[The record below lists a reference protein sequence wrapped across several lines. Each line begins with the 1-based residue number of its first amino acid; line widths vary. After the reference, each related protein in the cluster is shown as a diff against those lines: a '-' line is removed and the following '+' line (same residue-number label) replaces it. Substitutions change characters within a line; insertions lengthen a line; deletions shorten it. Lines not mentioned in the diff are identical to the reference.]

1 MPRLTD
7 AKATWILAWPIMV
20 GQLAQT
26 GTGFVDAVMAGHLSA
41 GDLAAVSVG
50 TSIWSVMIVT
60 MFGLLIAISP
70 MASQKVGAK
79 AFDEIP
85 ALTQQA
91 LYQSLLIA
99 AAMMLIAHLLVPIFG
114 HIGLAPDVAAKGSE
128 FLAVISW
135 GFPAVAIARV
145 LYGYSS
151 SLNQT
156 KPMMIISI
164 LALLLNIPANY
175 VLIYGVWGFPALGA
189 VGCAWATA
197 MCMWFSAVLWIIW
210 IWLSPIYRET
220 HPFRALQ
227 GIDLHTQKQLAKLA
241 IPIGIM
247 FFVEA
252 SAFSLI
258 ALIIAK
264 LGTTTVASH
273 QIALNFASLTFMIPL
288 AISTALT
295 VRVGQAIGA
304 GNYPQARFIG
314 QTGIYLGFI
323 LAVVSGSLIILFR
336 HTIATWYTAD
346 PAVILLS
353 AQLLLLAGIF
363 QFSDATQIVVAGA
376 LRGYKSTRMPLAIH
390 LTAFWVIG
398 IPLGYA
404 LTFGV
409 GPFSP
414 HGPAG
419 YWLALV
425 IALTFAAIAL
435 YAFFQRISKRAL
447 TQGISG

>member
-1 MPRLTD
+1 MPRLQD
-7 AKATWILAWPIMV
+7 VKATWILAWPIMI

-79 AFDEIP
+79 AWHEIP
-85 ALTQQA
+85 SLTQQA
-91 LYQSLLIA
+91 LYQGLFIALI
-99 AAMMLIAHLLVPIFG
+99 MMLIAHSLLPIFSQ
-114 HIGLAPDVAAKGSE
+114 IGLAPDVAEKGSR

-151 SLNQT
+151 CLNQT

-164 LALLLNIPANY
+164 IALILNIPANY
-175 VLIYGVWGFPALGA
+175 VLIYGELGFPELGA

-197 MCMWFSAVLWIIW
+197 ICMWFSAIMWIIW
-210 IWLSPIYRET
+210 IRFSPIYRDT
-220 HPFRALQ
+220 HPFRHIEGLRLQ
-227 GIDLHTQKQLAKLA
+227 TQKQLAKLA

-247 FFVEA
+247 FFVES

-258 ALIIAK
+258 ALMLAK

-273 QIALNFASLTFMIPL
+273 QIALNFSSLTFMIPL

-295 VRVGQAIGA
+295 VRVGQAVGA
-304 GNYPQARFIG
+304 GDFKLARFIG
-314 QTGIYLGFI
+314 ETGIYLGFI
-323 LAVVSGSLIILFR
+323 LAIISGCMIILFR
-336 HTIATWYTAD
+336 STIAAWYTSD
-346 PAVILLS
+346 PAVILL
-353 AQLLLLAGIF
+353 AAKLLLLSGFF
-363 QFSDATQIVVAGA
+363 QFSDATQIVVAGV
-376 LRGYKSTRMPLAIH
+376 LRGYKSTRMPLIIH

-414 HGPAG
+414 QGPAG

-425 IALTFAAIAL
+425 IALSFAAISL
-435 YAFFQRISKRAL
+435 FAFFRRISVRAL
-447 TQGISG
+447 QTGIAS

>member
-7 AKATWILAWPIMV
+7 VKATWILAWPIMV

-26 GTGFVDAVMAGHLSA
+26 GTSVVDAVMAGHLSA
-41 GDLAAVSVG
+41 GDLAAVAVG

-70 MASQKVGAK
+70 MASHKVGAK
-79 AFDEIP
+79 AWHEIP
-85 ALTQQA
+85 SLTRQA
-91 LYQSLLIA
+91 LYQGLLISVL
-99 AAMMLIAHLLVPIFG
+99 MIFIAYGLLPVFDN
-114 HIGLAPDVAAKGSE
+114 IGLAPDVARKARQ
-128 FLAVISW
+128 FLSVISW

-145 LYGYSS
+145 LYGYTS

-156 KPMMIISI
+156 KPVMIISI

-175 VLIYGVWGFPALGA
+175 VLIYGVWGFPEMGA

-197 MCMWFSAVLWIIW
+197 ICMWFSAALWIIW
-210 IWLSPIYRET
+210 ILISPIYRDT
-220 HPFRALQ
+220 HPFTQLE
-227 GIDLHTQKQLAKLA
+227 GICLKTQKQLAKLA

-252 SAFSLI
+252 SAFSII

-273 QIALNFASLTFMIPL
+273 QIALNFASLAFMIPL

-295 VRVGQAIGA
+295 VRVGHAIGA
-304 GNYPQARFIG
+304 GDYNLARYIG
-314 QTGIYLGFI
+314 QTGIYLGFV
-323 LAVVSGSLIILFR
+323 LAVISGGMMMLFR
-336 HTIATWYTAD
+336 HPIAAWYTSD
-346 PAVILLS
+346 PAVITLS

-363 QFSDATQIVVAGA
+363 QFSDATQIVVAGV
-376 LRGYKSTRMPLAIH
+376 LRGYKATRIPLIIH

-404 LTFGV
+404 LTFGI
-409 GPFSP
+409 GPFKP

-435 YAFFQRISKRAL
+435 YTFFRRIANQHA
-447 TQGISG
+447 TH

>member
-7 AKATWILAWPIMV
+7 VKATWILAWPIMV

-41 GDLAAVSVG
+41 GDLAAVAVG

-79 AFDEIP
+79 AWHEIP
-85 ALTQQA
+85 SLTQQA
-91 LYQSLLIA
+91 LYQGLFISALMVAIA
-99 AAMMLIAHLLVPIFG
+99 YALRPIFAQ
-114 HIGLAPDVAAKGSE
+114 IGLAPDVADKASQ
-128 FLAVISW
+128 FLAVIAW
-135 GFPAVAIARV
+135 AFPAVAIARV

-151 SLNQT
+151 CLNQT
-156 KPMMIISI
+156 KPMMVISI
-164 LALLLNIPANY
+164 IALLLNIPANY
-175 VLIYGVWGFPALGA
+175 VLIYGVWGFPELGA

-210 IWLSPIYRET
+210 ILVSPIYRDT
-220 HPFRALQ
+220 HPFQ
-227 GIDLHTQKQLAKLA
+227 FIEGICFKTQKQLAKLA

-247 FFVEA
+247 FLVEA

-304 GNYPQARFIG
+304 SDYKLARYIG
-314 QTGIYLGFI
+314 ETGIYLGFI
-323 LAVVSGSLIILFR
+323 LAVISGSLIMLFR
-336 HTIATWYTAD
+336 HQIAAWYTTD
-346 PAVILLS
+346 PAVIALS

-404 LTFGV
+404 MTFGI
-409 GPFSP
+409 GPFSA

-435 YAFFQRISKRAL
+435 YALFRKISNKAL
-447 TQGISG
+447 TVGISS